1 MLDLD
6 KIDFKKVDVDV
17 DEDGHMWL
25 VEENDWKSAAE
36 KKELYNSVPPAD
48 TMTPAKETAEETAM
62 SDIGE
67 EYMDK
72 EWAVRQSFELKRKN
86 TTTLKIK

>member
-17 DEDGHMWL
+17 DEDGFMWL

-36 KKELYNSVPPAD
+36 
-48 TMTPAKETAEETAM
+48 ETAM
-62 SDIGE
+62 SDIGD
-67 EYMDK
+67 EYMGK
-72 EWAVRQSFELKRKN
+72 EWIDMHDEVFSKVK
-86 TTTLKIK
+86 K

>member
-36 KKELYNSVPPAD
+36 EKELYNSVPPAD
-48 TMTPAKETAEETAM
+48 TMTPVKEALTVLFLFGVFYIWLV
-62 SDIGE
+62 IGS
-67 EYMDK
+67 
-72 EWAVRQSFELKRKN
+72 VS
-86 TTTLKIK
+86 

>member
-36 KKELYNSVPPAD
+36 EKELYNSVPPAD
-48 TMTPAKETAEETAM
+48 TMTPVKETLTVLFLFGVFYIWLV
-62 SDIGE
+62 IGS
-67 EYMDK
+67 
-72 EWAVRQSFELKRKN
+72 VS
-86 TTTLKIK
+86 

>member
-17 DEDGHMWL
+17 DEDGFMWL

-36 KKELYNSVPPAD
+36 
-48 TMTPAKETAEETAM
+48 ETAM
-62 SDIGE
+62 SDIGD

-72 EWAVRQSFELKRKN
+72 EWIDIHDEVFS
-86 TTTLKIK
+86 KIKK

>member
-1 MLDLD
+1 MLDLN

-17 DEDGHMWL
+17 DEDGLMWL

-36 KKELYNSVPPAD
+36 EKELYNSVPPAD
-48 TMTPAKETAEETAM
+48 TMTPAEETAM
-62 SDIGE
+62 SDIGD

-72 EWAVRQSFELKRKN
+72 EWIDMHDEVFSKVK
-86 TTTLKIK
+86 K

>member
-17 DEDGHMWL
+17 DEEGFMWV

-36 KKELYNSVPPAD
+36 
-48 TMTPAKETAEETAM
+48 ETAM
-62 SDIGE
+62 SDIGD
-67 EYMDK
+67 EYMDE
-72 EWAVRQSFELKRKN
+72 EWIDMHDEVFSKVK
-86 TTTLKIK
+86 K

>member
-17 DEDGHMWL
+17 DEDGFMWL

-36 KKELYNSVPPAD
+36 
-48 TMTPAKETAEETAM
+48 ETAM
-62 SDIGE
+62 SDIGD

-72 EWAVRQSFELKRKN
+72 EWIDMHDEVFSKVK
-86 TTTLKIK
+86 K

>member
-36 KKELYNSVPPAD
+36 EKELYNSVPPAD

-62 SDIGE
+62 SDIGD
-67 EYMDK
+67 EYMDE
-72 EWAVRQSFELKRKN
+72 EWIDMHDEVFSKVK
-86 TTTLKIK
+86 K

>member
-36 KKELYNSVPPAD
+36 
-48 TMTPAKETAEETAM
+48 ETAM
-62 SDIGE
+62 SDIGD
-67 EYMDK
+67 EYMDE
-72 EWAVRQSFELKRKN
+72 EWIDMHDEVFSKVK
-86 TTTLKIK
+86 K

>member
-36 KKELYNSVPPAD
+36 EKELYNSVPPAD
-48 TMTPAKETAEETAM
+48 TMTPAEETAM
-62 SDIGE
+62 SDIGD
-67 EYMDK
+67 EYMDE
-72 EWAVRQSFELKRKN
+72 EWIDMHDEVFSKVK
-86 TTTLKIK
+86 K

>member
-17 DEDGHMWL
+17 DEDGFMWL

-36 KKELYNSVPPAD
+36 
-48 TMTPAKETAEETAM
+48 ETAM
-62 SDIGE
+62 SDIGD
-67 EYMDK
+67 EYMDE
-72 EWAVRQSFELKRKN
+72 EWIDMHDEVFSKVK
-86 TTTLKIK
+86 K

>member
-17 DEDGHMWL
+17 DEDGFMWL

-36 KKELYNSVPPAD
+36 EKELYNSVSTAD
-48 TMTPAKETAEETAM
+48 TMTPVKETLTVLFLF
-62 SDIGE
+62 GVF
-67 EYMDK
+67 YM
-72 EWAVRQSFELKRKN
+72 WLLIASVS
-86 TTTLKIK
+86 

>member
-17 DEDGHMWL
+17 DEDGFMWL
-25 VEENDWKSAAE
+25 VKEDDWKSA
-36 KKELYNSVPPAD
+36 
-48 TMTPAKETAEETAM
+48 AEETAM
-62 SDIGE
+62 SDIKE

-72 EWAVRQSFELKRKN
+72 EWIDMHDEVFSKVK
-86 TTTLKIK
+86 K

>member
-1 MLDLD
+1 MLDLN
-6 KIDFKKVDVDV
+6 KIDFKTVDVEV

-36 KKELYNSVPPAD
+36 
-48 TMTPAKETAEETAM
+48 ETAM
-62 SDIGE
+62 SDIKE

-72 EWAVRQSFELKRKN
+72 ECIDMHDEVFSKVK
-86 TTTLKIK
+86 K

>member
-36 KKELYNSVPPAD
+36 EKELYNSVPPAD
-48 TMTPAKETAEETAM
+48 TMTPVKETAM
-62 SDIGE
+62 SDIGD
-67 EYMDK
+67 EYMDE
-72 EWAVRQSFELKRKN
+72 EWIDMHDEVFSKVK
-86 TTTLKIK
+86 K

>member
-1 MLDLD
+1 MLDLN

-36 KKELYNSVPPAD
+36 
-48 TMTPAKETAEETAM
+48 ETAM
-62 SDIGE
+62 SDIKE

-72 EWAVRQSFELKRKN
+72 EWIDMHDEVFSKVK
-86 TTTLKIK
+86 K

>member
-1 MLDLD
+1 MLDLN

-36 KKELYNSVPPAD
+36 
-48 TMTPAKETAEETAM
+48 ETAM
-62 SDIGE
+62 SDIGD

-72 EWAVRQSFELKRKN
+72 EWIDMHDEVFSKVK
-86 TTTLKIK
+86 K

>member
-1 MLDLD
+1 MLDLN

-17 DEDGHMWL
+17 DEDGLMWL

-36 KKELYNSVPPAD
+36 
-48 TMTPAKETAEETAM
+48 ETAM
-62 SDIGE
+62 SDIKE

-72 EWAVRQSFELKRKN
+72 EWIDMHDEVFSKVK
-86 TTTLKIK
+86 K

>member
-1 MLDLD
+1 MLDLN

-36 KKELYNSVPPAD
+36 EKELYNSVPPAD
-48 TMTPAKETAEETAM
+48 TMTPAKETAM
-62 SDIGE
+62 SDIGD
-67 EYMDK
+67 EYMDE
-72 EWAVRQSFELKRKN
+72 EWIDMHDEVFSKVK
-86 TTTLKIK
+86 K

>member
-1 MLDLD
+1 MLDLN

-17 DEDGHMWL
+17 DEDGLMWL

-36 KKELYNSVPPAD
+36 EKELYNSVPPAD
-48 TMTPAKETAEETAM
+48 TMTPAKETAM
-62 SDIGE
+62 SDIGD

-72 EWAVRQSFELKRKN
+72 EWIDMHDEVFSKVK
-86 TTTLKIK
+86 K